1 MPHSVCLNMIK
12 VLKGERIQDMPFR
25 AQDQQVQSLAEQ
37 TPEQDPKNQMQSFPQ
52 LLEAPVSHFEL

>member
-12 VLKGERIQDMPFR
+12 VLKGERKQDMPFR
-25 AQDQQVQSLAEQ
+25 AQDQQVQSLQ
-37 TPEQDPKNQMQSFPQ
+37 LLSKTPKKQMQSFPQ